1 MWWLKYVLRNEANG
15 EADGGAGAG
24 GESSSGG
31 SDDSAGE
38 PVNWADL
45 NDGFDKED
53 VSVEGDSEVIE
64 PAKAEPAVKAEE
76 PVPGTPPAAVPPAT
90 PPVVP
95 PVQPAAETPPQPAA
109 QPTPAQP
116 GQPPA
121 DYAAWRQTRETELA
135 SSLYAINDADAQA
148 LLTEPETVLPRMA
161 ARMHMEVMES
171 TMRALQSV
179 LPQAIQGYTQHEQA
193 NTQAKQFFS
202 GVNPDLANPAYEP
215 YILQFG
221 EVYRKVNPS
230 AGPEEAARAIGSLVR
245 SALGIA
251 APQQGV
257 SAPPAMQVSQPAA
270 PVPFTPA
277 RGSGTG
283 SAAPAPANPFVQLA
297 NEFLNDDM

>member
-1 MWWLKYVLRNEANG
+1 MWWMRFYKQAEANG
-15 EADGGAGAG
+15 EADGG
-24 GESSSGG
+24 SGG
-31 SDDSAGE
+31 SSESTSSSDDSAGE
-38 PVNWADL
+38 PVNWAGLDE
-45 NDGFDKED
+45 DFDVEE
-53 VSVEGDSEVIE
+53 VSVEGDSEVVE
-64 PAKAEPAVKAEE
+64 TTKAEAPVKADEQAA
-76 PVPGTPPAAVPPAT
+76 PAATPPAT

-95 PVQPAAETPPQPAA
+95 PAPPAAEIPPQPAA

-121 DYAAWRQTRETELA
+121 DYQAWRQTRETELA
-135 SSLYAINDADAQA
+135 STLYAINDADAQA

-283 SAAPAPANPFVQLA
+283 SVAPAPANPFAQLA

>member
-1 MWWLKYVLRNEANG
+1 MWWMRFYKQAEANG
-15 EADGGAGAG
+15 EADGG
-24 GESSSGG
+24 SGG
-31 SDDSAGE
+31 SSESTSSSDDSAGE
-38 PVNWADL
+38 PVNWAGLDE
-45 NDGFDKED
+45 DFDVEE
-53 VSVEGDSEVIE
+53 VSVEGDSEVVE
-64 PAKAEPAVKAEE
+64 TTKAEAPVKADEQAA
-76 PVPGTPPAAVPPAT
+76 PAETPPAT

-95 PVQPAAETPPQPAA
+95 PAPPAAEIPPQPAA

-121 DYAAWRQTRETELA
+121 DYQAWRQTRETELA
-135 SSLYAINDADAQA
+135 STLYAINDADAQA

-161 ARMHMEVMES
+161 ARMHREVMES

-283 SAAPAPANPFVQLA
+283 SAAPAPANPFAQLA

>member
-1 MWWLKYVLRNEANG
+1 MWWLKYYKQNEANG
-15 EADGGAGAG
+15 EADGGAGG
-24 GESSSGG
+24 SPSDSSG
-31 SDDSAGE
+31 SSADSAGE
-38 PVNWADL
+38 PVNWAGLDE
-45 NDGFDKED
+45 DFDVEE
-53 VSVEGDSEVIE
+53 VSVEGDSEVVE
-64 PAKAEPAVKAEE
+64 TTKAEAPVKADEQAA
-76 PVPGTPPAAVPPAT
+76 PAATPPAT

-95 PVQPAAETPPQPAA
+95 PAPPAAEIPPQPAA

-121 DYAAWRQTRETELA
+121 DYQAWRQTRETELA
-135 SSLYAINDADAQA
+135 STLYVINDADAQA

-257 SAPPAMQVSQPAA
+257 TPPPAMQVSQQPA

-283 SAAPAPANPFVQLA
+283 SAAPAPANPFAQLA

>member
-1 MWWLKYVLRNEANG
+1 MWWMRFYKQAEANG
-15 EADGGAGAG
+15 EADGG
-24 GESSSGG
+24 SGG
-31 SDDSAGE
+31 SSESTSSSDDSAGE
-38 PVNWADL
+38 PVNWAGLDE
-45 NDGFDKED
+45 DFDVEE
-53 VSVEGDSEVIE
+53 VSVEGDSEVVE
-64 PAKAEPAVKAEE
+64 TPKVEAPVKADEQAA
-76 PVPGTPPAAVPPAT
+76 PAATPPAT

-95 PVQPAAETPPQPAA
+95 PAPPAAEIPPQPAA

-116 GQPPA
+116 GQPQA
-121 DYAAWRQTRETELA
+121 DYQAWRQTRETELA
-135 SSLYAINDADAQA
+135 STLYAINDADAQA

-257 SAPPAMQVSQPAA
+257 TPPPAMQVSQQPA

-283 SAAPAPANPFVQLA
+283 SAPPAQANPFIQLA
-297 NEFLNDDM
+297 NDFLNEDM

>member
-1 MWWLKYVLRNEANG
+1 
-15 EADGGAGAG
+15 
-24 GESSSGG
+24 
-31 SDDSAGE
+31 
-38 PVNWADL
+38 
-45 NDGFDKED
+45 
-53 VSVEGDSEVIE
+53 
-64 PAKAEPAVKAEE
+64 
-76 PVPGTPPAAVPPAT
+76 
-90 PPVVP
+90 
-95 PVQPAAETPPQPAA
+95 
-109 QPTPAQP
+109 
-116 GQPPA
+116 
-121 DYAAWRQTRETELA
+121 
-135 SSLYAINDADAQA
+135 
-148 LLTEPETVLPRMA
+148 
-161 ARMHMEVMES
+161 MEVMES

-257 SAPPAMQVSQPAA
+257 TPPPAMQVSQQPAP

-283 SAAPAPANPFVQLA
+283 SAAPAPANPFAQLA

>member
-1 MWWLKYVLRNEANG
+1 MWWLKYYKQNEANG
-15 EADGGAGAG
+15 EADGGAGG
-24 GESSSGG
+24 SSSDSSG
-31 SDDSAGE
+31 SSADSAGE
-38 PVNWADL
+38 PVNWAGLDE
-45 NDGFDKED
+45 DFDAED
-53 VSVEGDSEVIE
+53 VSVEGDTEVVE
-64 PAKAEPAVKAEE
+64 SPKTEPAVKTEE
-76 PVPGTPPAAVPPAT
+76 PAAGATPPAVTPPVT

-95 PVQPAAETPPQPAA
+95 PVQPAAEVPPQPSA
-109 QPTPAQP
+109 QPAPAQP
-116 GQPPA
+116 EQPA
-121 DYAAWRQTRETELA
+121 DYQAWRQNRETELA
-135 SSLYAINDADAQA
+135 STLYAINEADAQA

-193 NTQAKQFFS
+193 NTQAKQFFT

-221 EVYRKVNPS
+221 EVYRKVNPT
-230 AGPEEAARAIGSLVR
+230 AGPEEAAKAIGALVR

-251 APQQGV
+251 APQQGI
-257 SAPPAMQVSQPAA
+257 APPPQQVSQPAT

-283 SAAPAPANPFVQLA
+283 NPAPTPANQFVQLA

>member
-1 MWWLKYVLRNEANG
+1 MWWMRFYKQAEANG
-15 EADGGAGAG
+15 EADGGSGAG
-24 GESSSGG
+24 ESTSS

-38 PVNWADL
+38 PVNWAGLDE
-45 NDGFDKED
+45 DFDVEE
-53 VSVEGDSEVIE
+53 VSVEGDSEVVE
-64 PAKAEPAVKAEE
+64 TTKAEAPVKADEQAA
-76 PVPGTPPAAVPPAT
+76 PAATPPAT

-95 PVQPAAETPPQPAA
+95 PAPPAAEIPPQPAA

-121 DYAAWRQTRETELA
+121 DYQAWRQTRETELA
-135 SSLYAINDADAQA
+135 STLYAINDADAQA

-283 SAAPAPANPFVQLA
+283 SAPPAPANPFAQLA

>member
-1 MWWLKYVLRNEANG
+1 MWWMRFYKQAEANG
-15 EADGGAGAG
+15 EADGG
-24 GESSSGG
+24 SGG
-31 SDDSAGE
+31 SSESTSSSDDSAGE
-38 PVNWADL
+38 PVNWAGLDE
-45 NDGFDKED
+45 DFDVEE
-53 VSVEGDSEVIE
+53 VSVEGDSEVVE
-64 PAKAEPAVKAEE
+64 TTKAEAPVKADEQAA
-76 PVPGTPPAAVPPAT
+76 PAATPPAT

-95 PVQPAAETPPQPAA
+95 PAPPAAEIPPQPAA

-121 DYAAWRQTRETELA
+121 DYQAWRQTRETELA
-135 SSLYAINDADAQA
+135 STLYAINDADAQA

-283 SAAPAPANPFVQLA
+283 SAAPAPANPFAQLA

>member
-1 MWWLKYVLRNEANG
+1 MWWMRFYKQNEANG
-15 EADGGAGAG
+15 EADGGSGAG
-24 GESSSGG
+24 GSGESSSG
-31 SDDSAGE
+31 SDDSAGD
-38 PVNWADL
+38 PVNWAGLDE
-45 NDGFDKED
+45 DFDSDD
-53 VSVEGDSEVIE
+53 VSIEGDSEVVE
-64 PAKAEPAVKAEE
+64 PAKVETPVKAEE
-76 PVPGTPPAAVPPAT
+76 QPTGTPPAAVPPAT

-95 PVQPAAETPPQPAA
+95 PPPAAEVPPQPAA
-109 QPTPAQP
+109 HPTPAQP

-121 DYAAWRQTRETELA
+121 DYQAWRQTRETELA
-135 SSLYAINDADAQA
+135 GTIYAINDADAQA

-179 LPQAIQGYTQHEQA
+179 LPQAIQGYTQHEQT

-257 SAPPAMQVSQPAA
+257 TPPPAMQVSQQPA

-283 SAAPAPANPFVQLA
+283 SAPPAQANPFIQLA
-297 NEFLNDDM
+297 NDFLNEDM